1 MKFQIDPVHVRK
13 DDKVD
18 FHVEAL
24 ERNGHDFLRTASF
37 YVQAVDTSKGWLS
50 VLQQIVEDAPDC
62 CQDFAVTHAR
72 WEKEGTPHQRRMSE
86 WVEHCPHHLG
96 VGFPAYHVGY
106 GPQPVLSPVSKAE
119 HKYHEGERLFECTYC
134 GCVFPEARGIEV
146 DRR

>member
-1 MKFQIDPVHVRK
+1 MKFTIEPVHTRK

-24 ERNGHDFLRTASF
+24 EGNGHDFLRTASF
-37 YVQAVDTSKGWLS
+37 YVQGVDTSGGWLS
-50 VLQQIVEDAPDC
+50 ILQQIVEDAPDC

-86 WVEHCPHHLG
+86 WIEHCPHHLG
-96 VGFPAYHVGY
+96 IGFPAYHVATKCRTH
-106 GPQPVLSPVSKAE
+106 PP
-119 HKYHEGERLFECTYC
+119 GEERMFECTYC
-134 GCVFPEARGIEV
+134 GCVFPESRGIEV